1 VRNEIDRLGRGVD
14 RVACLT
20 APKQET
26 SRAGDRDASWIETL
40 AAPSESEVALARAWR
55 GAFFFR
61 FRLALALCIACC
73 SGGFHNPHTTHTR
86 APVLL
91 FARRARASL
100 VVLCSSLHTP
110 SSEAPILFPLWI
122 S

>member
-55 GAFFFR
+55 GAFFFP
-61 FRLALALCIACC
+61 FPFGFGALHRLLQRGIPQ
-73 SGGFHNPHTTHTR
+73 STHHTHAR
-86 APVLL
+86 AGPPV
-91 FARRARASL
+91 RSPRAR
-100 VVLCSSLHTP
+100 VVGCAL
-110 SSEAPILFPLWI
+110 
-122 S
+122 